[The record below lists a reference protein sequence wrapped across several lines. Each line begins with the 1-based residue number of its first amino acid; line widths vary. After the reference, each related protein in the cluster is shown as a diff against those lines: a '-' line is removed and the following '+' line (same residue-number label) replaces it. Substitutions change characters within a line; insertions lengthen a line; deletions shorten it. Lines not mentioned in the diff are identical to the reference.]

1 MGGKTDAV
9 GPGECGKRGLSFAD
23 EDLAGIKQCMP
34 NVCETSAAGAAVP
47 PLLFQLSRNRKT
59 SDSPREIL
67 RPRRIAFRIHVEIG
81 NVAGKKG
88 SEKEGEL
95 SIDGRIDSI
104 FCLPMPVIKIAIGR
118 NGNGGKRDRY
128 RAGEGRAR

>member
-81 NVAGKKG
+81 NVASKNEVKKEENCQ
-88 SEKEGEL
+88 SMVASTVFFAFQCRHKNCHSPKRKWREKGPL
-95 SIDGRIDSI
+95 
-104 FCLPMPVIKIAIGR
+104 
-118 NGNGGKRDRY
+118 
-128 RAGEGRAR
+128 